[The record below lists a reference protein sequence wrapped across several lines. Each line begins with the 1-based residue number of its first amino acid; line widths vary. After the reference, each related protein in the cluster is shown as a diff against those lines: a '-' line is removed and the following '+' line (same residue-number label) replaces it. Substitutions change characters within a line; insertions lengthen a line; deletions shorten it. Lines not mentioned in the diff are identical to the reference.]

1 MAVVKANGI
10 GKVYPEGTTYLE
22 IARDFQD
29 QYVQARPAK
38 SKAVP

>member
-29 QYVQARPAK
+29 SMRMIFCL
-38 SKAVP
+38 